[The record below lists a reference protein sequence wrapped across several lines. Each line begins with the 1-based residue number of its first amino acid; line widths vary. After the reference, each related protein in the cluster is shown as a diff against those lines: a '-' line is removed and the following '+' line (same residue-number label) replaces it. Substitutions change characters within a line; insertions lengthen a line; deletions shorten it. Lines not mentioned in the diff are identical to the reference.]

1 MKYTSL
7 VVAILLLVTGCG
19 SNSGSESTEITNQTT
34 SEWIDLMAADHW
46 KQYNTDAFPDRGWSF
61 VDGELLFQPGDS
73 EDWTSGLD
81 IITREEFQDFELEME
96 WTVSQGGNSG
106 IFYFAIEQPQKAIYW
121 SGLEMQILDN
131 ENHPDSDQGVDG
143 NRKAGSLYDLI
154 PANPQNA
161 NPFDQWNSI
170 KIISNGSVIEHWMNG
185 DKVLEYD
192 RSTETWE
199 AMLFNS
205 KFRDHPEFG
214 AAVQGHIGLQ
224 DHGDPLKFR
233 NIRIKRL

>member
-161 NPFDQWNSI
+161 HPFDQWNAI
-170 KIISNGSVIEHWMNG
+170 KIVSKGSVIEHWMNG
-185 DKVLEYD
+185 EKVLEYD

-233 NIRIKRL
+233 NIRIRRL